1 MADLDDAARQALQD
15 VLALKEEVASATGDL
30 DDLRL
35 LLAELMEA
43 FAREEGR
50 TADELDRH
58 AQAADLRQK
67 EVESDQEET
76 DSDFDTLTQDIDEA
90 TDDLAGLFQRA
101 DEELEGLDEWCD
113 HAADGLEQDLES
125 LEAAL
130 SALEDAAAAAVVS
143 NQQVADMLVGQSDA
157 LTVQEMVRLERE
169 AIERA
174 REAEDTLRDT
184 LAPQAEEA
192 MRGLARR
199 MEASGQ
205 EIEDAAATA
214 SAFFAREVEADAR
227 VWQDAHMSLLADLE
241 SRAADIEQVVEGLV
255 AEALEH
261 MASLDG
267 ARDAL
272 AEGRDALRDRLAN
285 AHDTV
290 VGLLERLRPLGFV
303 QS

>member
-1 MADLDDAARQALQD
+1 
-15 VLALKEEVASATGDL
+15 
-30 DDLRL
+30 
-35 LLAELMEA
+35 
-43 FAREEGR
+43 
-50 TADELDRH
+50 
-58 AQAADLRQK
+58 
-67 EVESDQEET
+67 
-76 DSDFDTLTQDIDEA
+76 
-90 TDDLAGLFQRA
+90 
-101 DEELEGLDEWCD
+101 
-113 HAADGLEQDLES
+113 
-125 LEAAL
+125 
-130 SALEDAAAAAVVS
+130 
-143 NQQVADMLVGQSDA
+143 
-157 LTVQEMVRLERE
+157 
-169 AIERA
+169 
-174 REAEDTLRDT
+174 
-184 LAPQAEEA
+184 
-192 MRGLARR
+192 